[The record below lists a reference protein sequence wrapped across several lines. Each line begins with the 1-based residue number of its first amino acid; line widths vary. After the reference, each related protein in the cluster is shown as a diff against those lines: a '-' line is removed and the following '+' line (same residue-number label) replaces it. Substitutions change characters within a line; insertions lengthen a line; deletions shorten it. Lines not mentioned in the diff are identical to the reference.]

1 MTDFS
6 KMTACAATLL
16 VASAALLTACGGDDK
31 LTPDTPDWGVAD
43 YNIQMRV
50 VSEDGQN
57 LLNSKTVGN
66 IVRSGVKAEYGG
78 RTYGLD
84 TIATEKPHPDT
95 PEAKVSFTGL
105 TRYAPVGTTNYLMLF
120 GDFDGSAALADRD
133 IIIDWNDG
141 GKKDT
146 VTFTHTCERSGD
158 KVTTR
163 TDVQLNHKP
172 AQMPVTFVRP

>member
-1 MTDFS
+1 MTDYS

-16 VASAALLTACGGDDK
+16 VAAAALFTACGGDDN

-57 LLNSKTVGN
+57 LLNSKTAGN
-66 IVRSGVKAEYGG
+66 IVRDSVTAEYEGNVY
-78 RTYGLD
+78 RLD
-84 TIATEKPHPDT
+84 TVATEKPHPDT
-95 PEAKVSFTGL
+95 PESKVSFTGL

-120 GDFDGSAALADRD
+120 GDFDGATALSGRE
-133 IIIDWNDG
+133 IVIDWNDG

-146 VTFTHTCERSGD
+146 VTFTHTCERTGG
-158 KVTTR
+158 KVVTR